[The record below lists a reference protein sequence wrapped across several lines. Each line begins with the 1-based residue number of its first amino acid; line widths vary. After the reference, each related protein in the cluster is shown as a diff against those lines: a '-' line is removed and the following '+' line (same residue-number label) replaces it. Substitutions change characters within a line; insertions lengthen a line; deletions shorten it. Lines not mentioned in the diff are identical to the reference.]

1 MPKKNGRTLL
11 CETLLKQRY
20 SNETLGNESDSSTSE
35 EGEKMETELNNTIIK
50 DGKKIDFE
58 TPIFLNDIGDIFG
71 K

>member
-11 CETLLKQRY
+11 CETLLKQRH

-50 DGKKIDFE
+50 DGKRSILKRQYF
-58 TPIFLNDIGDIFG
+58 
-71 K
+71 